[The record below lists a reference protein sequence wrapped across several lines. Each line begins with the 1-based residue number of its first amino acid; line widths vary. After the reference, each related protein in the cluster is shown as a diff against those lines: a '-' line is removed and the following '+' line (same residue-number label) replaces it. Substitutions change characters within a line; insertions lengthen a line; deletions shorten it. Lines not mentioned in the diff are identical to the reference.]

1 MTTLSIAVL
10 FIALI
15 FSAIVYV
22 RRSGGPGAILTNIT
36 NLVNG
41 AESAWMNLAAALI
54 PYGVSLIPAYLTYQ
68 HVYNELDF
76 KQWIA
81 IDSGV
86 VVELFGVVAMQTI
99 IRFWQNNKKYT
110 SEKSELRAPLK
121 AAVFAYGFYLV
132 ITMTV
137 NVVLEVVAG
146 ERTFWPIVAI
156 ALFSLLGIPSG
167 VLVAIRT
174 THREILD
181 QRMQAKQGQG
191 QNNKPQAQGKPQE
204 YKPKHASDFQPQIVK
219 MLQDEYD
226 KTGRVLTPKE
236 ITAKLKLDH
245 ARSKGYVSTQTTNWM
260 QTNGIQK
267 DKKASSD
274 KFTI

>member
-1 MTTLSIAVL
+1 MNEVIGIAGL
-10 FIALI
+10 LIAAI
-15 FSAIVYV
+15 FAFVVYV
-22 RRSGGPGAILTNIT
+22 VRSGGPSEMLRRVTD
-36 NLVNG
+36 LVNG
-41 AESAWMNLAAALI
+41 AESAWMNLAASLI

-76 KQWIA
+76 DWWIA
-81 IDSGV
+81 VDAGV

-110 SEKSELRAPLK
+110 SEKSEMRAPLK

-132 ITMTV
+132 ITLTV
-137 NVVLEVVAG
+137 NVVLEIVAG

-156 ALFSLLGIPSG
+156 ALFSLLGVPSG
-167 VLVAIRT
+167 ILVAIRT

-181 QRMQAKQGQG
+181 QRLQAKT
-191 QNNKPQAQGKPQE
+191 QGKPTQQQP
-204 YKPKHASDFQPQIVK
+204 PKQQRPKYASDFQQEITA
-219 MLQDEYD
+219 MLQKEWD
-226 KTGRVLTPKE
+226 TNGRVMPPKE

-245 ARSKGYVSTQTTNWM
+245 NASKGYVSQHTTKWM
-260 QTNGIQK
+260 QQNGIQK
-267 DKKASSD
+267 DKKAPAD